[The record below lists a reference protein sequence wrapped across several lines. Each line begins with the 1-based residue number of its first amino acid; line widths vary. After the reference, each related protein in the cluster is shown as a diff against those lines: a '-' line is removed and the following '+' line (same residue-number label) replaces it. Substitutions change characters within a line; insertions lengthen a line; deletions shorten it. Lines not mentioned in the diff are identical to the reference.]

1 MNIEKALE
9 LFLHR
14 EKIEDTIFHAELM
27 AESSKQDI
35 STIYLKYANRIKNDF
50 VANEIRD
57 IARQIKGNHK
67 KVSVYRDYLSS
78 ELIHML
84 ELTTKEKIAPGPI
97 FTEYAPIRRL
107 AQKNKNKIKGALAIP
122 MGIYLF
128 VIFLLNAVMSNIEQA
143 KSNIDF
149 SAVSLFMFDYFFV
162 LNIFIFIGV
171 AFAFFVIPHKV
182 PVLSRAFQKIDAL
195 VAIALTTSLMNLIP
209 VKDIIPLIKKR
220 FSLSLKNGRG
230 DIAELVAVLESG
242 KFLSGHD
249 AADLEIA
256 MLYGDVN
263 KMLLEKK
270 EDKNED
276 AKQFGEI
283 VGELVK
289 TLSNLLIALPAF
301 QFVFIVLDLLA
312 SASSKV

>member
-1 MNIEKALE
+1 MSFSRSIE
-9 LFLHR
+9 LFLNR

-35 STIYLKYANRIKNDF
+35 SAIYIKYANRIKNDF
-50 VANEIRD
+50 IADEIRH

-67 KVSVYRDYLSS
+67 KVTVYQEYLSS
-78 ELIHML
+78 ELIRML

-107 AQKNKNKIKGALAIP
+107 AQKNKNKIKSALAIP

-128 VIFLLNAVMSNIEQA
+128 VIFLLSTVMSNVEQA

-162 LNIFIFIGV
+162 LNIIIFIGV
-171 AFAFFVIPHKV
+171 AFSFFVIPHKV
-182 PVLSRAFQKIDAL
+182 PILSRAFQKIDAL
-195 VAIALTTSLMNLIP
+195 VAVALTTSLMNLIP

-220 FSLSLKNGRG
+220 FSLSMEKGRG
-230 DIAELVAVLESG
+230 DIAELVGVLEYG
-242 KFLSGHD
+242 KFISGHD

-276 AKQFGEI
+276 AKQFGDI
-283 VGELVK
+283 VGDLVK

-301 QFVFIVLDLLA
+301 QFVFIVLDLLS